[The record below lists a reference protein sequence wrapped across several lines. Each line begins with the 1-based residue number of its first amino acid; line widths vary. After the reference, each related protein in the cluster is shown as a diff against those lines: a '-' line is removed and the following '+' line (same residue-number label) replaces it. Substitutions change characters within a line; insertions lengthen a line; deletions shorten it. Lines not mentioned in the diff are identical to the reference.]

1 MQIMDTIIKMT
12 ANPILGSSL
21 IKINMQ
27 VGSLRIRNGDIAFDQ
42 PKKNLGDKTTLQTK
56 SKAPTLTTRTKS
68 TLNIHSKAK
77 EQNRLCDPLVASPE
91 AKLANDILK
100 NHQLSTTKNATQLD
114 KESDCPSTLS
124 KSRTVR
130 KLRKSI
136 FEASAPKMQQDL

>member
-27 VGSLRIRNGDIAFDQ
+27 VGSLRIRNGEIAFDQ

-68 TLNIHSKAK
+68 TLNIHSKGK
-77 EQNRLCDPLVASPE
+77 EQSRIGLCDPLVASPE

-130 KLRKSI
+130 KLRKYA
-136 FEASAPKMQQDL
+136 FKPL